1 MKDFFRKSDHIRIFL
16 QIWSHLMK
24 KSLMENLFYA
34 VMCIVKPIVLI
45 IVETFKQFLYYLKRK
60 F

>member
-1 MKDFFRKSDHIRIFL
+1 MKDFFRKCDHIRIFL